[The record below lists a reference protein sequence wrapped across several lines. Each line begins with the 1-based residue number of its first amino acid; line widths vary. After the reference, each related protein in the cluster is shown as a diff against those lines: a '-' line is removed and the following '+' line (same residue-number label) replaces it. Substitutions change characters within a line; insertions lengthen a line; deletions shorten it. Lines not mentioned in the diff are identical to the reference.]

1 MKIWLTSF
9 AAGVAL
15 FFCTEARAQD
25 SCPPDLPSI
34 ADIVALELTPA
45 QTVST
50 LFDLAELSGSCP
62 GPDTPADI
70 DAAGLALLTD
80 AAADPGDLPILLT
93 AMDRHGERGDLD
105 GALDIFFVLEAIA
118 NTGALTAE
126 QWLEIAG
133 RMRAIEAELSAE
145 GAPRYAEASHERA
158 LRNVEDELRSR
169 GIESEAFIA
178 PDPSFEP
185 DHVIVPVFY
194 GTNRAR
200 TGSESPL
207 EFYGHERAPLELG
220 VVEVSVPRNREIGEI
235 RRTNRWQGDLSDLR
249 GRYFII
255 DRVQP
260 YVSED
265 KFARHLQ
272 FVMDQSERRELLV
285 FIHGYNTDFRSA
297 AERAAQLAVDLEIDG
312 APALYS
318 WPSRGTTLGYFA
330 DSNQVIRPVIDDLR
344 HYLELL
350 MESAG
355 ADRIHVV
362 AHSMGNRFLLRAL
375 EEMAEDNPPP
385 LDEPFFDQV
394 VWASPDVDQADF
406 LYTLPELVHLSRDM
420 TLYASASDRAL
431 RLSRRIQGGYPRA
444 GDVTPSPVVLA
455 GLSTVDTTAAG
466 DSGLGHSDYAGP
478 ALDDFRA
485 IVWFSLQPDQRCI
498 LDVETGATG
507 RFHRVD
513 PSQGGACAPD
523 VFKYSITAL
532 RRAGPDEAMNV
543 VEASLSENRDPGL
556 VESLDAIRRYIGLLV
571 GAD

>member
-1 MKIWLTSF
+1 MKIWLAGL
-9 AAGVAL
+9 AAGAAL
-15 FFCTEARAQD
+15 VFSSQAVAQD
-25 SCPPDLPSI
+25 PCPAQLPS
-34 ADIVALELTPA
+34 AAELVALELSEAETLSA
-45 QTVST
+45 
-50 LFDLAELSGSCP
+50 LFDLAELSQTCLV
-62 GPDTPADI
+62 PDSTADI
-70 DAAGLALLTD
+70 DAAARDRLSVD
-80 AAADPGDLPILLT
+80 AIDAGDLPIFLT
-93 AMDRHGERGDLD
+93 AIARHAARGDLD
-105 GALDIFFVLEAIA
+105 GALDIFLVLEAFA
-118 NTGALTAE
+118 DTGALTAE
-126 QWLEIAG
+126 QWLPIAE
-133 RMRAIEAELSAE
+133 RMRDIEAGLRPDD
-145 GAPRYAEASHERA
+145 APSYAEASYQRA
-158 LRNVEDELRSR
+158 VRNAEDEAQSR
-169 GIESEAFIA
+169 DLPVAAMIV
-178 PDPSFEP
+178 P

-200 TGSESPL
+200 TGEANPL

-235 RRTNRWQGDLSDLR
+235 RRTDRWQGDLSELR

-255 DRVQP
+255 ERVQP
-260 YVSED
+260 IESEAG
-265 KFARHLQ
+265 FAEYLDL
-272 FVMDQSERRELLV
+272 VMDQSERRELLV

-355 ADRIHVV
+355 AERIHVV

-394 VWASPDVDQADF
+394 IWASPDVDQADF
-406 LYTLPELVHLSRDM
+406 LYTLPELLHLSRDM
-420 TLYASASDRAL
+420 TLYASGSDRAL
-431 RLSRRIQGGYPRA
+431 SLSRRIQGGYPRA
-444 GDVTPSPVVLA
+444 GDVTPSPVVLE

-485 IVWFSLQPDQRCI
+485 IVWLSLEPDQRCI
-498 LDVETGATG
+498 LEVETGETG
-507 RFHRVD
+507 RFHRVNPRD
-513 PSQGGACAPD
+513 GGACAPD

-532 RRAGPDEAMNV
+532 RRAGPDDALSV
-543 VEASLSENRDPGL
+543 VEAGLSEDRDPGL
-556 VESLDAIRRYIGLLV
+556 VGRLDAISRYLTQIIGT
-571 GAD
+571 D

>member
-1 MKIWLTSF
+1 MKIWLTSL
-9 AAGVAL
+9 AAGIAL
-15 FFCTEARAQD
+15 FLCTQAQAQD
-25 SCPPDLPSI
+25 SCPPTLPSI
-34 ADIVALELTPA
+34 DDIVALELSA
-45 QTVST
+45 GETVAT

-62 GPDTPADI
+62 GPDSAAQI
-70 DAAGLALLTD
+70 DAAALERLTVEAVD
-80 AAADPGDLPILLT
+80 QGSPPIFLT
-93 AMDRHGERGDLD
+93 AMNRLAGRGDLD
-105 GALDIFFVLEAIA
+105 GALDIFFVLEAISD
-118 NTGALTAE
+118 TGALTAA

-133 RMRAIEAELSAE
+133 RMRTLEAELSPE
-145 GAPRYAEASHERA
+145 GGSQVAEAAYERA
-158 LRNVEDELRSR
+158 VRNAEDELRAR
-169 GIESEAFIA
+169 EMEGAAFIA

-200 TGSESPL
+200 TGNESPL

-235 RRTNRWQGDLSDLR
+235 RRTDRWQGDLSDLR
-249 GRYFII
+249 GQYFII
-255 DRVQP
+255 DRIQP
-260 YVSED
+260 IASED
-265 KFARHLQ
+265 GFAQYLDL
-272 FVMDQSERRELLV
+272 VMDQSERRELLV

-344 HYLELL
+344 HFLELL

-355 ADRIHVV
+355 AERIHVV

-406 LYTLPELVHLSRDM
+406 LYTLPELLHLSRDM

-444 GDVTPSPVVLA
+444 GDVTPAPVVLQ

-485 IVWFSLQPDQRCI
+485 IVWLSLEPDQRCI
-498 LDVETGATG
+498 LEVQTGETG

-513 PSQGGACAPD
+513 PNQGGACAPD

-532 RRAGPDEAMNV
+532 RRAGPDEAMNA
-543 VEASLSENRDPGL
+543 VEASLNENRDPGL
-556 VESLDAIRRYIGLLV
+556 AGSVDAIRRYIGLLV

>member
-1 MKIWLTSF
+1 MKTWLIGL
-9 AAGVAL
+9 AAGMAL
-15 FFCTEARAQD
+15 ALPAESSAQD
-25 SCPPDLPSI
+25 SCPPALPSA
-34 ADIVALELTPA
+34 ADIVALELPGA
-45 QTVST
+45 ETVST
-50 LFDLAELSGSCP
+50 LFDLAELSQTCP
-62 GPDTPADI
+62 GPDDPAAI
-70 DAAGLALLTD
+70 DAAARDLMTAEAID
-80 AAADPGDLPILLT
+80 AGDLPVFVAAIE
-93 AMDRHGERGDLD
+93 RHGERGDLD
-105 GALDIFFVLEAIA
+105 GALDIFFMLEAFA
-118 NTGALTAE
+118 DTGALTAE
-126 QWLEIAG
+126 QWLPIAL
-133 RMRAIEAELSAE
+133 RMRDIEAGLAPDGSAS
-145 GAPRYAEASHERA
+145 YAAASLERA
-158 LRNVEDELRSR
+158 TRNADAELRSR
-169 GIESEAFIA
+169 DLPTAAMI
-178 PDPSFEP
+178 EP

-200 TGSESPL
+200 TGSDNPL
-207 EFYGHERAPLELG
+207 EFYGHERAPLQLG

-235 RRTNRWQGDLSDLR
+235 RRTDRWQGDLSALR

-255 DRVQP
+255 DRVEP
-260 YVSED
+260 IYSEEG
-265 KFARHLQ
+265 FAHYLDL
-272 FVMDQSERRELLV
+272 VMDQSERRELLV

-375 EEMAEDNPPP
+375 EEMADDNPAP
-385 LDEPFFDQV
+385 LDEPLFDQV

-406 LYTLPELVHLSRDM
+406 LYTLPDLLHLSRDM

-444 GDVTPSPVVLA
+444 GDVTPSPVVLE

-485 IVWFSLQPDQRCI
+485 IVWLSLEPEQRCI
-498 LDVETGATG
+498 LEVETGETG
-507 RFHRVD
+507 LFYRVE
-513 PSQGGACAPD
+513 PLQGGACAPD

-532 RRAGPDEAMNV
+532 RRAGPDEALNV
-543 VEASLSENRDPGL
+543 VEASLTDSRDPGL
-556 VESLDAIRRYIGLLV
+556 AGSVDAIRGYIRLLI